1 MINSLS
7 IKNFRGIREGKI
19 EDLGQVNI
27 FIGKNNSG
35 KSTLLDLLCFIKAP
49 LKPQNELGEY
59 VLESL
64 LQRRVKRQVPAE
76 VEFFHEYLPENQVE
90 VKAKFDDGFQ
100 FYLRALYKAH
110 RVNYN
115 LLLPDST
122 KNVATFSMAAKN
134 SPNMWIP
141 GRSGTISEPLQYLFD
156 NYRKQ
161 PSSEFLPQ
169 WQYVNDK
176 RAQNDFGFVSRIVLI
191 DAAFV
196 RKIERIEDAYWAEIL
211 KRRSDKQLKTILN
224 QTYGLPIEGFS
235 FASYRSGRSK
245 IFTLLPEISMHID
258 DYGDGFRYAF
268 SILTIASQA
277 KNTALLLEEPEVHQ
291 HEGALRPLFEALRKL
306 ALKNKL
312 QIFVSTHSL
321 NVIKTWTQLTEDVR
335 IYHFELGADGKLE
348 ARQITSADAKL
359 MMDLG
364 VSPLRLDEPFEYLVL
379 EGKEDRIFFETIAK
393 KLKQKDLKDLGYEVL
408 LCPKN
413 EQKTTIAALVST
425 GKPII
430 SCIDFD
436 NKITPEDLIRPL
448 LSSLTNKYKEVEVT
462 GNKVHVKSTGSQITF
477 VPIGLPGDKNLSEV
491 GISKYSMEDHIMKLL
506 SIDKGMQKW
515 VGIDLRELR
524 NRAQSLKDKVA
535 LNSSKALLMTL
546 GVIKGGETLEK
557 LIPEII
563 NKSDSKLLVE
573 ALKPFVVQLFT

>member
-7 IKNFRGIREGKI
+7 IKNFRGIKEGKI

-27 FIGKNNSG
+27 FIGRNNSG

-49 LKPQNELGEY
+49 LKPQNELGEF
-59 VLESL
+59 VLEGL
-64 LQRRVKRQVPAE
+64 LQRRVKRQVCDE
-76 VEFFHEYLPENQVE
+76 VEFFHEYLPTNEVE

-110 RVNYN
+110 RVNYS

-122 KNVATFSMAAKN
+122 KNVATFSMTAKN
-134 SPNMWIP
+134 SPNVWTP
-141 GRSGTISEPLQYLFD
+141 GGSGTISEPLQYLFD
-156 NYRKQ
+156 NYIKQ
-161 PSSEFLPQ
+161 SSSDFLDQ
-169 WQYVNDK
+169 WTYVRDR
-176 RAQNDFGFVSRIVLI
+176 RAQNDFGFISRIALI
-191 DAAFV
+191 DADFV

-224 QTYGLPIEGFS
+224 ETYGLPIEGFS
-235 FASYRSGRSK
+235 FANYRNGKSK

-291 HEGALRPLFEALRKL
+291 HEGALRPLFDALGKL

-321 NVIKTWTQLTEDVR
+321 NVLATWTQLSEDVR
-335 IYHFELGADGKLE
+335 IYHLDLGSDGKLK
-348 ARQITSADAKL
+348 ARQIASADARL

-364 VSPLRLDEPFEYLVL
+364 ASPLRLDEPFKYLVM
-379 EGKEDRIFFETIAK
+379 EGKEDRIFFETIAR
-393 KLKQKDLKDLGYEVL
+393 KLKQKDLRSLGYEVL
-408 LCPKN
+408 LCPKD
-413 EQKTTIAALVST
+413 EQKTTIPALAST

-436 NKITPEDLIRPL
+436 NKSNPEELIKPFIGA
-448 LSSLTNKYKEVEVT
+448 LTNKYKEVEVT
-462 GNKVHVKSTGSQITF
+462 DNKVNVKSTGSQITF
-477 VPIGLPGDKNLSEV
+477 LPIGLPGDKDLTEV
-491 GISKYSMEDHIMKLL
+491 GISKYSMEDHIIKLL
-506 SIDKGMQKW
+506 SMDKEIQKW
-515 VGIDLRELR
+515 AEMDLRELR
-524 NRAQSLKDKVA
+524 NRAQSLKDKAA
-535 LNSSKALLMTL
+535 LNSSKTLLMTL
-546 GVIKGGETLEK
+546 GVIKGGKILEE

-563 NKSDSKLLVE
+563 DKSDSKLLVE
-573 ALKPFVVQLFT
+573 TLKPFVVQLFS